1 MKKIILAVTA
11 LTLSAGAFASI
22 DTNHKARS
30 INAGVYA
37 SQEQAYAAGFK
48 KIEQLQALP
57 SNKLANELSVWQN
70 SVVPKV
76 SRLMVLKLWFNLLR
90 NSQVSLSIARLLK
103 STTNTK
109 LVKAIA
115 TKSIKLVSDGK
126 GLPLIHPPTSIP
138 SLLIP
143 ICTSNTQFTKLFY
156 FRSIYI

>member
-57 SNKLANELSVWQN
+57 SNKLADELSVWQN
-70 SVVPKV
+70 SVVPK
-76 SRLMVLKLWFNLLR
+76 S
-90 NSQVSLSIARLLK
+90 
-103 STTNTK
+103 
-109 LVKAIA
+109 VKI
-115 TKSIKLVSDGK
+115 DGTEVVVQSFAK
-126 GLPLIHPPTSIP
+126 QPGVVE
-138 SLLIP
+138 
-143 ICTSNTQFTKLFY
+143 Y
-156 FRSIYI
+156 RSIVKVDYQYKTRESNRD

>member
-57 SNKLANELSVWQN
+57 SNKLANELSVWPN
-70 SVVPKV
+70 SVVPK
-76 SRLMVLKLWFNLLR
+76 S
-90 NSQVSLSIARLLK
+90 
-103 STTNTK
+103 
-109 LVKAIA
+109 VKI
-115 TKSIKLVSDGK
+115 DGTEVVVQSFAK
-126 GLPLIHPPTSIP
+126 QPGVVE
-138 SLLIP
+138 
-143 ICTSNTQFTKLFY
+143 Y
-156 FRSIYI
+156 RSIVKVDYQYKTRESNRD

>member
-11 LTLSAGAFASI
+11 LTLSSGAFASI

-70 SVVPKV
+70 SVVPK
-76 SRLMVLKLWFNLLR
+76 S
-90 NSQVSLSIARLLK
+90 
-103 STTNTK
+103 
-109 LVKAIA
+109 VKI
-115 TKSIKLVSDGK
+115 DGTEVVVQSFAK
-126 GLPLIHPPTSIP
+126 QPGVVE
-138 SLLIP
+138 
-143 ICTSNTQFTKLFY
+143 Y
-156 FRSIYI
+156 RSIVKVDYQYKTRESNRD

>member
-70 SVVPKV
+70 SVVPK
-76 SRLMVLKLWFNLLR
+76 S
-90 NSQVSLSIARLLK
+90 
-103 STTNTK
+103 
-109 LVKAIA
+109 VKIDDTEVVVQSFA
-115 TKSIKLVSDGK
+115 KQPGVVE
-126 GLPLIHPPTSIP
+126 
-138 SLLIP
+138 
-143 ICTSNTQFTKLFY
+143 Y
-156 FRSIYI
+156 RSIVKVDYQYKTRESNRD

>member
-70 SVVPKV
+70 RVVPK
-76 SRLMVLKLWFNLLR
+76 S
-90 NSQVSLSIARLLK
+90 
-103 STTNTK
+103 
-109 LVKAIA
+109 VKI
-115 TKSIKLVSDGK
+115 DGTEVVVQSFAK
-126 GLPLIHPPTSIP
+126 QPGVVE
-138 SLLIP
+138 
-143 ICTSNTQFTKLFY
+143 Y
-156 FRSIYI
+156 RSIVKVDYQYKTRESNRD

>member
-70 SVVPKV
+70 SVVPK
-76 SRLMVLKLWFNLLR
+76 S
-90 NSQVSLSIARLLK
+90 
-103 STTNTK
+103 
-109 LVKAIA
+109 VKIGGTEVVVQSFA
-115 TKSIKLVSDGK
+115 KQPGVVE
-126 GLPLIHPPTSIP
+126 
-138 SLLIP
+138 
-143 ICTSNTQFTKLFY
+143 Y
-156 FRSIYI
+156 RSIVKVDYQYKTRESNRD

>member
-70 SVVPKV
+70 SVVPK
-76 SRLMVLKLWFNLLR
+76 S
-90 NSQVSLSIARLLK
+90 
-103 STTNTK
+103 
-109 LVKAIA
+109 VKIDDTEVVVQSFAKQPGI
-115 TKSIKLVSDGK
+115 VE
-126 GLPLIHPPTSIP
+126 
-138 SLLIP
+138 
-143 ICTSNTQFTKLFY
+143 Y
-156 FRSIYI
+156 RSIVKVDYQYKTRESNRD

>member
-76 SRLMVLKLWFNLLR
+76 SRLMVLKLWFNLCET
-90 NSQVSLSIARLLK
+90 AR
-103 STTNTK
+103 
-109 LVKAIA
+109 
-115 TKSIKLVSDGK
+115 
-126 GLPLIHPPTSIP
+126 
-138 SLLIP
+138 
-143 ICTSNTQFTKLFY
+143 C
-156 FRSIYI
+156 R

>member
-70 SVVPKV
+70 SVVPKSV
-76 SRLMVLKLWFNLLR
+76 K
-90 NSQVSLSIARLLK
+90 ID
-103 STTNTK
+103 STEVVVQSFAK
-109 LVKAIA
+109 QPGV
-115 TKSIKLVSDGK
+115 VE
-126 GLPLIHPPTSIP
+126 
-138 SLLIP
+138 
-143 ICTSNTQFTKLFY
+143 Y
-156 FRSIYI
+156 RSIVKVDYQYKTRESNRD

>member
-1 MKKIILAVTA
+1 MKKIILTVTA

-70 SVVPKV
+70 SVVPK
-76 SRLMVLKLWFNLLR
+76 S
-90 NSQVSLSIARLLK
+90 
-103 STTNTK
+103 
-109 LVKAIA
+109 VKIDDTEVVVQSFA
-115 TKSIKLVSDGK
+115 KQPGVVE
-126 GLPLIHPPTSIP
+126 
-138 SLLIP
+138 
-143 ICTSNTQFTKLFY
+143 Y
-156 FRSIYI
+156 RSIVKVDYQYKTRESNRD

>member
-30 INAGVYA
+30 ISAGVYA

-70 SVVPKV
+70 SVVPK
-76 SRLMVLKLWFNLLR
+76 S
-90 NSQVSLSIARLLK
+90 
-103 STTNTK
+103 
-109 LVKAIA
+109 VKI
-115 TKSIKLVSDGK
+115 DGTEVVVQSFAK
-126 GLPLIHPPTSIP
+126 QPGVVE
-138 SLLIP
+138 
-143 ICTSNTQFTKLFY
+143 Y
-156 FRSIYI
+156 RSIVKVDYQYKTRESNRD